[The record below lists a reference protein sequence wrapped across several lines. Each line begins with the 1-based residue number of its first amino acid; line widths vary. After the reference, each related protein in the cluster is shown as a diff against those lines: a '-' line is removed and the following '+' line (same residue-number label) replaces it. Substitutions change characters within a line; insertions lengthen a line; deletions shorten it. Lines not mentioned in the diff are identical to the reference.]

1 MSSVTIQE
9 VYHKLL
15 SIEEH
20 MVTKEELEPLIETIE
35 ILSNHE
41 TMQAL
46 AKSDDDIKKGNGNY
60 SGGSQRSHILKIFIS
75 SNITCLLELI
85 DLHRKIL

>member
-20 MVTKEELEPLIETIE
+20 MVTKEELEPLIDTIE

-41 TMQAL
+41 TMQKL
-46 AKSDDDIKKGNGNY
+46 AKSDDDIKKPLWGFASSLTNEKLKAISLQILY
-60 SGGSQRSHILKIFIS
+60 LVVQVVFFLGSQSR
-75 SNITCLLELI
+75 
-85 DLHRKIL
+85 

>member
-20 MVTKEELEPLIETIE
+20 MVTKEELEPLIDTIE

-41 TMQAL
+41 TMQKL
-46 AKSDDDIKKGNGNY
+46 AKSDDDIKKGNV
-60 SGGSQRSHILKIFIS
+60 RS
-75 SNITCLLELI
+75 ITGINDLLAEL
-85 DLHRKIL
+85 DTE

>member
-9 VYHKLL
+9 VYDKLL

-20 MVTKEELEPLIETIE
+20 MVTKEELEPFIDTIE
-35 ILSNHE
+35 ILSRFD

-46 AKSDDDIKKGNGNY
+46 EKSDDDIKKGKTKPI
-60 SGGSQRSHILKIFIS
+60 SGVDD
-75 SNITCLLELI
+75 LLAEL
-85 DLHRKIL
+85 DSE

>member
-9 VYHKLL
+9 VYNKLL

-20 MVTKEELEPLIETIE
+20 MVTKEELEPFIDTIE
-35 ILSNHE
+35 ILSNHG

-46 AKSDDDIKKGNGNY
+46 AKSDGDIKKGNVK
-60 SGGSQRSHILKIFIS
+60 S
-75 SNITCLLELI
+75 ITGIEDLLAEL
-85 DLHRKIL
+85 DTE

>member
-20 MVTKEELEPLIETIE
+20 MVTKEELEPLIDTIE
-35 ILSNHE
+35 ILSNRE
-41 TMQAL
+41 TMEAL
-46 AKSDDDIKKGNGNY
+46 SKSDDDIKNG
-60 SGGSQRSHILKIFIS
+60 KIKS
-75 SNITCLLELI
+75 ITGIEDLLAEL
-85 DLHRKIL
+85 DTE

>member
-35 ILSNHE
+35 ILSNRE
-41 TMQAL
+41 TMEAL
-46 AKSDDDIKKGNGNY
+46 SNSDDDIKKGNVKSING
-60 SGGSQRSHILKIFIS
+60 IDD
-75 SNITCLLELI
+75 LLAEL
-85 DLHRKIL
+85 DTE

>member
-9 VYHKLL
+9 VYNKLL

-20 MVTKEELEPLIETIE
+20 MVTKEELEPFIDTIE

-46 AKSDDDIKKGNGNY
+46 
-60 SGGSQRSHILKIFIS
+60 
-75 SNITCLLELI
+75 
-85 DLHRKIL
+85 